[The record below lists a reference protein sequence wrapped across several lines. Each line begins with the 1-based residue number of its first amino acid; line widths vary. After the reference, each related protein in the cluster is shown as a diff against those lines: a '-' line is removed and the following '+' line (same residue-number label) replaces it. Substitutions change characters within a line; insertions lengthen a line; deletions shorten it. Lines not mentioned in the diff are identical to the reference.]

1 MFLISAVYSQLIFL
15 RSKDLLHLVE
25 GRSGLEPFDLL
36 LVERVVQGDVLSRA
50 VAVFDRGDNGLKIRR
65 QIYYKRSG
73 MKSLNQIFN

>member
-36 LVERVVQGDVLSRA
+36 LVERVIQGDVLCRA
-50 VAVFDRGDNGLKIRR
+50 VAVLDRGDDGLKSN
-65 QIYYKRSG
+65 YD
-73 MKSLNQIFN
+73 LL